1 MHIYLQSA
9 RASPLRSI
17 GHGTEAETHQP
28 ADVEVNGEV
37 SVRMRTQRG
46 AERMP
51 VVSELLTCL
60 TR

>member
-1 MHIYLQSA
+1 M
-9 RASPLRSI
+9 RPI
-17 GHGTEAETHQP
+17 GDVSETEIHQA
-28 ADVEVNGEV
+28 ADVEVMEGG
-37 SVRMRTQRG
+37 SVQMRTQRG